1 MDVNESI
8 SPEELGNVGESE
20 IKLKSNG
27 VCHVEDVNDSSNG
40 SSSPS
45 VNKRG
50 LRKWRR
56 MPRELVKNPGSKI
69 DSRNNGDLG
78 DSLVRD
84 SMVNV
89 NGNSKLHHGDSG
101 LGDHSVL
108 ATRADSEN
116 SEDQS
121 IRSSYAPRTRPKI
134 SNSNGGNSAI
144 SVHSGNQKSNHQTG
158 SSKKLRGFN
167 IEKENSDSNMD
178 NFLFVQG
185 TTNSVATK
193 SKQSGNSTKHDDD
206 ELVNNE
212 IESEGV
218 TQEDAE
224 AKDSWEVKEEK
235 IEKHE
240 VGFDQDALVESI
252 TSFDSSVEELEI
264 EVQKWKDIGK
274 DESEPL
280 TFDDSIRNI
289 LELKDATISELESA
303 ITSADTKT
311 ELDELLKENIQAE
324 VEIVAITTTTKSLM
338 HEMKHNL
345 QDDVKKLEN
354 KKVLKKQE
362 TEEDVKR
369 LKNRVCRL
377 SSCLLIQLILLFV
390 TFYIE
395 ISSQKVELVPT

>member
-1 MDVNESI
+1 MET
-8 SPEELGNVGESE
+8 
-20 IKLKSNG
+20 K
-27 VCHVEDVNDSSNG
+27 
-40 SSSPS
+40 
-45 VNKRG
+45 
-50 LRKWRR
+50 
-56 MPRELVKNPGSKI
+56 
-69 DSRNNGDLG
+69 
-78 DSLVRD
+78 
-84 SMVNV
+84 
-89 NGNSKLHHGDSG
+89 
-101 LGDHSVL
+101 
-108 ATRADSEN
+108 
-116 SEDQS
+116 
-121 IRSSYAPRTRPKI
+121 
-134 SNSNGGNSAI
+134 
-144 SVHSGNQKSNHQTG
+144 
-158 SSKKLRGFN
+158 
-167 IEKENSDSNMD
+167 
-178 NFLFVQG
+178 G

-212 IESEGV
+212 AESEDV
-218 TQEDAE
+218 TQEDAEE

-235 IEKHE
+235 IEKSE

-252 TSFDSSVEELEI
+252 TSFDSSIEELEI

-345 QDDVKKLEN
+345 QQKAEDDVKKLEN

-362 TEEDVKR
+362 TEEDVKK

>member
-1 MDVNESI
+1 MLLTIGRYFWIAFVVSIIYIQLLKLSKCSLLKPMDDNESI

-27 VCHVEDVNDSSNG
+27 VCHVEDVNDSSNR
-40 SSSPS
+40 SSSTS

-56 MPRELVKNPGSKI
+56 MPRELVKTPGSKI

-144 SVHSGNQKSNHQTG
+144 SVHSGDQKSNHQTG
-158 SSKKLRGFN
+158 SIKKLRGFN
-167 IEKENSDSNMD
+167 IEKENSDSNMG

-193 SKQSGNSTKHDDD
+193 SKQSGNSTKNDDD

-212 IESEGV
+212 AESEDV
-218 TQEDAE
+218 KQEDAEE

-235 IEKHE
+235 IEKPE

-264 EVQKWKDIGK
+264 GIHQ
-274 DESEPL
+274 S
-280 TFDDSIRNI
+280 F
-289 LELKDATISELESA
+289 
-303 ITSADTKT
+303 
-311 ELDELLKENIQAE
+311 LLY
-324 VEIVAITTTTKSLM
+324 SF
-338 HEMKHNL
+338 
-345 QDDVKKLEN
+345 
-354 KKVLKKQE
+354 
-362 TEEDVKR
+362 
-369 LKNRVCRL
+369 
-377 SSCLLIQLILLFV
+377 LINYYSFS
-390 TFYIE
+390 F
-395 ISSQKVELVPT
+395 K